1 MVELIAEMKTT
12 ISIQFKNTIAEHI
25 HAARVYDA
33 HGFFGK
39 GNKVV
44 AALLVLAGAYL
55 VYAAGVRW
63 WTVIWFALAPVEWF
77 DLLSIRPL
85 QIFVQFRFN
94 PKYRE
99 EYHLE
104 FDDDGLH
111 FKTSSIDSRMAW
123 SFFNRVI
130 ESDKVFLLI
139 WGKMAY
145 SVIPKRA
152 FRNPEEIDEFRQLIS
167 WHIS

>member
-1 MVELIAEMKTT
+1 MKTM

-55 VYAAGVRW
+55 VYAVGVLW

-85 QIFVQFRFN
+85 QILLQFRFN
-94 PKYRE
+94 LKYRE
-99 EYHLE
+99 EYHME
-104 FDDDGLH
+104 FDDSGLH
-111 FKTSSIDSRMAW
+111 FKTSTIDSHIAW
-123 SFFNRVI
+123 SFYNRVI
-130 ESDKVFLLI
+130 ERDRIYLLI
-139 WGKMAY
+139 WGRMAY
-145 SVIPKRA
+145 TVIPKRA
-152 FRNPEEIDEFRQLIS
+152 FRSLEEIEVFRQLIS
-167 WHIS
+167 QHIS